1 MASSINPNNIDGAYP
16 VAGQDNSSQG
26 FRDNFTNIKTNFQYA
41 EDEINDLQTK
51 SLLKAALVG
60 QTLDNNMNDNLIYAA
75 AIRDFAAPK
84 TAVTPAGSPLT
95 ATINYATSHYQTFS
109 TTASTKIV
117 ITNLPATGNYGYVKV
132 QINVTNTAHTI
143 TIQGN
148 SAGALLGTTGIQGYV
163 AANAYTGTITFQST
177 GYYEFAFGSYDSGLN
192 ITVFDLNRALT
203 NFTSADIS
211 TDDLT
216 ATGTIT
222 AAGNISGGNIYTA
235 GLVSSTGNVIGGN
248 VSTGGLITATG
259 NITGGNIVTT
269 GTVSTTGNV
278 NGLYTNGFSRP
289 TAGTT
294 TQPSIRMT
302 AGTLT
307 VTPATGAIEYD
318 GTVMYST
325 LGTNQRSVMP
335 TEIFTCLYSD
345 YTGTNS
351 GSAQQ
356 VFNAST
362 NGEVTVLG
370 SMTYM
375 FEATYY
381 ITRSAGTTSHTLST
395 LFGGTA
401 TFTSVTYTAEST
413 STTGN
418 ALGAV
423 SRIYGTGISGV
434 TVTAANTSATENITV
449 TLRGVMRT
457 NAGGTIIPQIQY
469 STAPGGAPTILKNSF
484 FKMTP
489 IGTSSVTTAGVWS

>member
-95 ATINYATSHYQTFS
+95 ATVNYAVSHYQTFS

-117 ITNLPATGNYGYVKV
+117 FTNFPTTGNYGYVKV

-143 TIQGN
+143 TIQGSSSGN
-148 SAGALLGTTGIQGYV
+148 LLGTAGIQGFV
-163 AANAYTGTITFQST
+163 ATNAYTGTITFQST
-177 GYYEFAFGSYDSGLN
+177 GYYEFAFGTYDSGLN

-203 NFTSADIS
+203 NFTSADIT

-216 ATGTIT
+216 ASGFVS
-222 AAGNISGGNIYTA
+222 AVGNVTGGNVNTG
-235 GLVSSTGNVIGGN
+235 GLVSATGNIVGGN
-248 VSTGGLITATG
+248 LVTGGLVSVTG
-259 NITGGNIVTT
+259 NITGGNIVTA

-325 LGTNQRSVMP
+325 LGTSQRGLMSSEV
-335 TEIFTCLYSD
+335 FACLFSD

-351 GSAQQ
+351 SSAQQ
-356 VFNAST
+356 VFNSST

-370 SMTYM
+370 STTYM
-375 FEATYY
+375 FEAVYY

-401 TFTSVTYTAEST
+401 TFTSVTYIAETT

-418 ALGAV
+418 ALGTV

-449 TLRGVMRT
+449 VLRGTMRT

-469 STAPGGAPTILKNSF
+469 SAAPGGALTILKNSF
-484 FKMTP
+484 IRLTP
-489 IGTSSVTTAGVWS
+489 MGTSSVTTVGNWS

>member
-1 MASSINPNNIDGAYP
+1 MSSSINPNNIDGAYP

-41 EDEINDLQTK
+41 EDEINDLQNK
-51 SLLKAALVG
+51 SLLKAALIG
-60 QTLDNNMNDNLIYAA
+60 QALDNNMNDNLIYAA

-95 ATINYATSHYQTFS
+95 ATINYASSHYQTFS

-117 ITNLPATGNYGYVKV
+117 FTNFPTTGNYGYAKV
-132 QINVTNTAHTI
+132 QINITNTAHTI
-143 TIQGN
+143 TIQG
-148 SAGALLGTTGIQGYV
+148 SSSGTLLGTAGIQGYV
-163 AANAYTGTITFQST
+163 ATNAYTGTITFQST
-177 GYYEFAFGSYDSGLN
+177 GYYEFAFGTYDSGLN

-203 NFTSADIS
+203 NFTSADIN

-216 ATGTIT
+216 ASGFVS
-222 AAGNISGGNIYTA
+222 AVGNVVGGNINTP
-235 GLVSSTGNVIGGN
+235 GLVSASGNVIGGN

-259 NITGGNIVTT
+259 NITGGNIVTA
-269 GTVSTTGNV
+269 GTVSSAGNV
-278 NGLYTNGFSRP
+278 TAVNINGYIRP
-289 TAGTT
+289 TAGST

-325 LGTNQRSVMP
+325 LGTSQRGLMSSD
-335 TEIFTCLYSD
+335 IFVCLFSD
-345 YTGTNS
+345 YVGTNG
-351 GSAQQ
+351 GSAQR
-356 VFNAST
+356 VFNATT

-370 SMTYM
+370 STTYM

-401 TFTSVTYTAEST
+401 TFTSITYLAETT

-434 TVTAANTSATENITV
+434 VVTAANTSATENITV
-449 TLRGVMRT
+449 VLRGVMRT
-457 NAGGTIIPQIQY
+457 NGAGTIIPQIQY
-469 STAPGGAPTILKNSF
+469 SAAPGGAPTILKNSF
-484 FKMTP
+484 FRLSP
-489 IGTSSVTTAGVWS
+489 VGTSSVTTVGNWS